1 MRRKILLAA
10 CVLLLSD
17 VLLAHLARMVS
28 PFWDPIRTESRY
40 RKPSDV
46 YHHDLRE
53 RVDTDGVWGATRYR
67 VRTNSLGF
75 KDRAVRE
82 VPLESA
88 GRRVL
93 LIGDSFTEGVGVE
106 YGETF
111 AGIVA
116 ESFADRGVEVLNA
129 AVISYAPTIY
139 YSKIRY
145 LIDEVGLEFDEVVV
159 FLDISDIE
167 DEAFFYE
174 LDPDGVVHLR
184 EESTPRWARIWNGRL
199 ATAHWSKTMRL
210 KRILRTRSLMGRLG
224 VLLYDR
230 WSGSGPVPPGKSGL
244 LPATNQRRALWTVQP
259 SYFEGYG
266 RRGLQRA
273 AANMDLLHE
282 LLTGRSIGLTVVV
295 YPWPDQVYHGD
306 LESIQVA
313 FWENWCGERRLQ
325 FVNLFPPFFG
335 DNPPEERMSRYFIP
349 NDTHLNVPGHRLFA
363 TEFLESYR

>member
-1 MRRKILLAA
+1 MRRKLLLAA
-10 CVLLLSD
+10 CVLLISD
-17 VLLAHLARMVS
+17 LVLAQLARMIS

-40 RKPSDV
+40 RTSSDV
-46 YHHDLRE
+46 YHHDLRKG
-53 RVDTDGVWGATRYR
+53 VDTVGVWGAARYR

-75 KDRAVRE
+75 KDREVRE
-82 VPLESA
+82 VKLESA
-88 GRRVL
+88 GRRLL

-106 YGETF
+106 YSRTF

-116 ESFADRGVEVLNA
+116 ESFAGQGVELLNA

-145 LIDEVGLEFDEVVV
+145 LVEEVGLEFDEVVV

-167 DEAFFYE
+167 DEAWFYE
-174 LDPDGVVHLR
+174 LDPEGVVHLR
-184 EESTPRWARIWNGRL
+184 EESTPRWARIWNGQL
-199 ATAHWSKTMRL
+199 ATARWSTTMRL

-224 VLLYDR
+224 VLLYDK
-230 WSGSGPVPPGKSGL
+230 WTGSGPVPPGKPGL

-282 LLTGRSIGLTVVV
+282 LLAGRSIDLTVVV
-295 YPWPDQVYHGD
+295 YPWPDQLFHDD
-306 LESIQVA
+306 LDSVQVA
-313 FWENWCGERRLQ
+313 FWRNWCAERRLR

-335 DNPPEERMSRYFIP
+335 DGSSEERMSRYFIP
-349 NDTHLNVPGHRLFA
+349 NDTHLNETGHRLVA
-363 TEFLESYR
+363 EQFLDQYH